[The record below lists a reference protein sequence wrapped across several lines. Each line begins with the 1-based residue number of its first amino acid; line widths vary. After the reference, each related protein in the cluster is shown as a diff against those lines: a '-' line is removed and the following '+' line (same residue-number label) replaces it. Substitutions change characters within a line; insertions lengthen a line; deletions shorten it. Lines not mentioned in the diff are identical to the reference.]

1 MFELLP
7 IGCYRSTPDGRMIRA
22 NPALLKLNGYDSEEE
37 LVAHFNDVGRQ
48 WYVDPTRR
56 DAFLRMI
63 ERDGHV
69 VDFVSEIY
77 RHKTRERIWVRENAH
92 LVRDAQGNV
101 LFYEGTVEDI
111 TESRA
116 SRLALQE
123 SVAMLRQVTSHV
135 PGMVYRMRI
144 APGVL
149 GIYTFVSDG
158 VRQLMNMSPEE
169 VIRDS
174 GVLRRLR
181 HPDDRERV
189 NRAVAKA
196 IQDRAPLSIEYRI
209 LLPDGQCK
217 WVEMTSSS
225 EEDVGDTKIRTGVL
239 MDISNR
245 KHAEIELQNRERLN
259 RELLNNLNM
268 GLVVHAP
275 DSRIIFCNVQASKL
289 LGLSRDQMLGKA
301 AIDPAWCFVDAQEH
315 ALAVADYPVNR
326 VIAELMPFQE
336 AMVGAKVPG
345 RSSTTWLEVSAFPE
359 FDTSGNLQQVVVS
372 FYDITNRRQTELA
385 REAASRALRLVT
397 DTNITLAR
405 AESKEQ
411 LVQDIC
417 QLICEKGG
425 YLMSWVG
432 YAQNDAEHSV
442 RPIAHAGKDSGY
454 LESVQISWL
463 LGSTFGNGPT
473 GIAIR
478 TGQTQV
484 NRDYSNNPAMRPWR
498 QAAEARGYKS
508 SISLPFAKKSGI
520 KGVLTIY
527 SERADAFTADEVSLL
542 EELTGNLVHALDTLE
557 DRRLRFEAES
567 ASKAK
572 ANFLANMSHE
582 IRTPLNAITGMARL
596 VRRDGVTSKQS
607 DQLDKLESASHH
619 LLQIINDILDLSK
632 IDAEKLILEE
642 APLRV
647 DVMLANVVS
656 MVQERAQSKR
666 IEVVTDVQGLPGN
679 LEGDVTRLQQA
690 LLNYVTNA
698 IKFTESGRVVLRAR
712 VMEEGADRALLRFEV
727 VDNGIGINPLV
738 LSRLF
743 SDFEQAD
750 NSTTRR
756 YGGTGLGLSI
766 TRKLARLMGGDA
778 GAESTPDVGSCFW
791 FSARLKKGA
800 LQHAPD
806 RLPAEGDALTVLR
819 ERYAGTRAL
828 VAEDEPV
835 NSEIATIL
843 LEDAG
848 FAVDVAEDGVMALE
862 KAGQTA
868 YGVILMDMQMPRMDG
883 LEATRKIRQLPGYAR
898 TPILAMT
905 ANAFAE
911 DKERCLAA
919 GMSAF
924 VTKPT
929 PPEEL
934 YAALLKALA

>member
-1 MFELLP
+1 
-7 IGCYRSTPDGRMIRA
+7 
-22 NPALLKLNGYDSEEE
+22 
-37 LVAHFNDVGRQ
+37 
-48 WYVDPTRR
+48 
-56 DAFLRMI
+56 
-63 ERDGHV
+63 
-69 VDFVSEIY
+69 
-77 RHKTRERIWVRENAH
+77 
-92 LVRDAQGNV
+92 
-101 LFYEGTVEDI
+101 
-111 TESRA
+111 
-116 SRLALQE
+116 
-123 SVAMLRQVTSHV
+123 
-135 PGMVYRMRI
+135 
-144 APGVL
+144 
-149 GIYTFVSDG
+149 
-158 VRQLMNMSPEE
+158 
-169 VIRDS
+169 
-174 GVLRRLR
+174 
-181 HPDDRERV
+181 
-189 NRAVAKA
+189 
-196 IQDRAPLSIEYRI
+196 
-209 LLPDGQCK
+209 
-217 WVEMTSSS
+217 
-225 EEDVGDTKIRTGVL
+225 
-239 MDISNR
+239 
-245 KHAEIELQNRERLN
+245 
-259 RELLNNLNM
+259 
-268 GLVVHAP
+268 
-275 DSRIIFCNVQASKL
+275 
-289 LGLSRDQMLGKA
+289 
-301 AIDPAWCFVDAQEH
+301 
-315 ALAVADYPVNR
+315 
-326 VIAELMPFQE
+326 
-336 AMVGAKVPG
+336 
-345 RSSTTWLEVSAFPE
+345 
-359 FDTSGNLQQVVVS
+359 
-372 FYDITNRRQTELA
+372 
-385 REAASRALRLVT
+385 
-397 DTNITLAR
+397 
-405 AESKEQ
+405 
-411 LVQDIC
+411 
-417 QLICEKGG
+417 
-425 YLMSWVG
+425 
-432 YAQNDAEHSV
+432 
-442 RPIAHAGKDSGY
+442 
-454 LESVQISWL
+454 
-463 LGSTFGNGPT
+463 
-473 GIAIR
+473 
-478 TGQTQV
+478 
-484 NRDYSNNPAMRPWR
+484 
-498 QAAEARGYKS
+498 
-508 SISLPFAKKSGI
+508 
-520 KGVLTIY
+520 
-527 SERADAFTADEVSLL
+527 
-542 EELTGNLVHALDTLE
+542 
-557 DRRLRFEAES
+557 
-567 ASKAK
+567 
-572 ANFLANMSHE
+572 
-582 IRTPLNAITGMARL
+582 
-596 VRRDGVTSKQS
+596 
-607 DQLDKLESASHH
+607 LDKLETASHH

-632 IDAEKLILEE
+632 IDAEKLVLEE

-647 DVMLANVVS
+647 DTMLVNVVS
-656 MVQERAQSKR
+656 MVQERAQSKQ

-712 VMEEGADRALLRFEV
+712 VMEEGADSALLRFEV